1 MAKSIYYI
9 LYENVSLYFRKK
21 RSEKES
27 KDAPAYLNDIGSGP
41 MDSTTSTENLVYS
54 NAAELNT
61 SPKKDKIYQNV
72 ETVATEKSTDQI
84 YQNAKVDAKAE
95 PAIYQNTGGRH
106 KGKGKML
113 IVF

>member
-1 MAKSIYYI
+1 M
-9 LYENVSLYFRKK
+9 YFRKK

-27 KDAPAYLNDIGSGP
+27 KDAPVYLNDIGSGP

-61 SPKKDKIYQNV
+61 SPKKDKMYQNV
-72 ETVATEKSTDQI
+72 ETVATENSIDQI
-84 YQNAKVDAKAE
+84 YQNAKVDAKVE

-106 KGKGKML
+106 KEKGKML